1 MSEALL
7 KATQSRAPN
16 DVGRTANDFGVLIFT
31 CAAAHR
37 ADALPDHWKGRRIGI
52 HAVGGA
58 MDVAFSTSSI
68 AEVDTSVAATDAG
81 AAAKAGRTIASGA
94 TEYFVLPDPDGK
106 TLYFVREGAATSA
119 RLHLASGY

>member
-31 CAAAHR
+31 CDTSHKVN
-37 ADALPDHWKGRRIGI
+37 ALPDHWKGRRVGI

-58 MDVAFSTSSI
+58 ADVAFSTSAS
-68 AEVDTSVAATDAG
+68 AEVDTSAAAADAG
-81 AAAKAGRTIASGA
+81 TAAKAGRTIASGA
-94 TEYFVLPDPDGK
+94 TEYFVLPEPDGK
-106 TLYFVREGAATSA
+106 TLYFVREGAATSI

>member
-16 DVGRTANDFGVLIFT
+16 DVGRTANDFGVLVFT

-37 ADALPDHWKGRRIGI
+37 ADALPDHWKGRRIGVQPI
-52 HAVGGA
+52 GGDA
-58 MDVAFSTSSI
+58 DIAFSANAN
-68 AEVDTSVAATDAG
+68 AEVDTSAAASDAG
-81 AAAKAGRTIASGA
+81 TAAKAGRTVTGDT

-106 TLYFVREGAATSA
+106 TLYFVREGAATSI